1 MRPVS
6 PELLRIV
13 RGSHRMCARARIVA
27 PGQTG
32 VDPDGVEIPIESG
45 TVVQDAS
52 ADIRS
57 TADLTTVWEWPRGVD
72 GLLAPYGNEV
82 FVERGIIFGNG
93 SREWVSQGY
102 FRLYDTAQR
111 AVPRGEIRLD
121 ARDRMSGIIDARLET
136 PIQFATGTTIAD
148 AFDFLVGAVYPGLPI
163 VFDFDA
169 ASIAFA
175 SSHIAEEDRYGFL
188 LDVCRAQGKV
198 MYFDYAGQLQV
209 RTAPDPTAPVF
220 DVNHG
225 TGGVLVDMSRAISRD
240 GVFNAVV
247 AAGETPGDIAPV
259 RAIAR
264 DENPQSATYY
274 YGPFGKV
281 PRFYSSPFITTSEQC
296 RSAASAMLVRS
307 LGLPYNVDFSAVPN
321 PALEP
326 LDPVRVSYDDH
337 NHPEVHVIEK
347 LRTPLTASGVMTATT
362 REQTNIEI
370 GVSS

>member
-45 TVVQDAS
+45 TVVQDSS

-57 TADLTTVWEWPRGVD
+57 TADLTTVWEWPSGTN

-82 FVERGIIFGNG
+82 FLERGIVFGNG
-93 SREWVSQGY
+93 TKEWVSQGY
-102 FRLYDTAQR
+102 FRIEDTEQR
-111 AVPRGEIRLD
+111 TAPRGEIRLS

-136 PIQFATGTTIAD
+136 PIQFATGTTIQD
-148 AFDFLVGAVYPGLPI
+148 AFEFLVGAVYPGVP
-163 VFDFDA
+163 VEFDFDA
-169 ASIAFA
+169 AAVAFA
-175 SSHIAEEDRYGFL
+175 SPHIAEEDRYEFL
-188 LDVCRAQGKV
+188 LDVARAQGKV
-198 MYFDYAGQLQV
+198 LYFDYEGKLQV
-209 RTAPDPTAPVF
+209 RSAPDPRTPVF
-220 DVNHG
+220 DVDHG
-225 TGGVLVDMSRAISRD
+225 AGGVLVDMSRKLSRD
-240 GVFNAVV
+240 GVYNAVV
-247 AAGETPGDIAPV
+247 AAGETPGDIPPV
-259 RAIAR
+259 QAIAR
-264 DENPQSATYY
+264 DENPNSPTYY

-281 PRFYSSPFITTSEQC
+281 PRFYSSPFITTSAQC
-296 RSAASAMLVRS
+296 RSAASAMLARAI
-307 LGLPYNVDFSAVPN
+307 GLPYNVDFTAVPN

-337 NHPEVHVIEK
+337 SPREVHVIER

-362 REQTNIEI
+362 REQTTIQI
-370 GVSS
+370 GVS